1 MDAKEPGL
9 ALTAEELGLEPV
21 EPGLANCAA
30 EEPGLAL
37 NAEELGL
44 APKLALVLFDKP
56 DKDTFINR

>member
-9 ALTAEELGLEPV
+9 ALTAEELGLETV

-44 APKLALVLFDKP
+44 GVMTALALELFL
-56 DKDTFINR
+56 